1 MNKYR
6 LSDERRAFSYQI
18 NGEKK
23 TVTLRQII
31 ALVDFSDV
39 NTGSSG
45 GWVDSESV
53 LSQTGDCWIYDAN
66 SMVFAGCQVRDD
78 ARITQPCVICHDVII
93 ENNAWID
100 GSQLS
105 HGAIISDNVTVQS
118 STVRGACHLFGD
130 ARLLHGCEI
139 IAAKGLTPDH
149 EQILQIYDRAT
160 LTHAKVVHQ
169 AQVYGDAMVTY
180 AFIEHRAEVF
190 DFAIL
195 EGNELNDVWVCDC
208 AKVYGNARVVAGDD
222 DDAIPTLRYSAQ
234 VAENAVIEGNVL
246 LKHHV
251 RVGGHAWLQ
260 GGPLMLDEDVIVQ
273 GNVRISGNV
282 IIDHHIEVT
291 DNACI
296 EALEGDTILLR
307 GRKVINGA
315 QHITRTPL
323 AGLL

>member
-18 NGEKK
+18 NGEKQ
-23 TVTLRQII
+23 TVMLRQII
-31 ALVDFSDV
+31 ALMDFSDV
-39 NTGSSG
+39 NAGSSG
-45 GWVDSESV
+45 GWVDSENV

-66 SMVFAGCQVRDD
+66 SMVFAGSQVRDN
-78 ARITQPCVICHDVII
+78 ARITQPCVIFHDVMI
-93 ENNAWID
+93 ENNVWID

-118 STVRGACHLFGD
+118 STVRGTCHIFGD

-169 AQVYGDAMVTY
+169 AQVYGDSIVTY

-208 AKVYGNARVVAGDD
+208 AKVYGNARVVAGAD

-251 RVGGHAWLQ
+251 RVGGHAWLR
-260 GGPLMLDEDVIVQ
+260 GGPLMLDEDVVVQ

-282 IIDHHIEVT
+282 IIEHHIEVT
-291 DNACI
+291 DDACI
-296 EALEGDTILLR
+296 ETLEGDTILLR

-315 QHITRTPL
+315 QHITRTPV
-323 AGLL
+323 AGLF